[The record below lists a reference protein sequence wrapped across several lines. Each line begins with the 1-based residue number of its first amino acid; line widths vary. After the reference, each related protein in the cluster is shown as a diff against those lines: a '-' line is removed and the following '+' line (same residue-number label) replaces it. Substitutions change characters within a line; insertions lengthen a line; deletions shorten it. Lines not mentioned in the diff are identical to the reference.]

1 MGSAALFFAPPG
13 RTEWKRCPDRRS
25 PHRGAT
31 EATSLD
37 GQPRGWPMGS
47 PVWQR
52 CFRAAEQAR

>member
-1 MGSAALFFAPPG
+1 M
-13 RTEWKRCPDRRS
+13 KRCPDRRS

-37 GQPRGWPMGS
+37 GQPRGWPMGN
-47 PVWQR
+47 PEWQR